1 MTKSEDNYKV
11 TSYTRHGEDKIDSIK
26 ETIKKIL
33 DNDKR
38 KDIIDD
44 FDIIFVTHEND
55 FVIHENN
62 DNIDKIKGFAL
73 CEILDTEKSNIDT
86 EKSNIKN
93 KCNNIEKSLF
103 IDSFIINN
111 QNNGIDELLL
121 NEIIRDF
128 KDKNI
133 NNYKYIISSSK
144 LKNFKNHYK
153 NGFLFI
159 DCSGIEIGNKIINNN
174 DNIFEIPDKLT
185 TESPIVE
192 LCNQLIKNN
201 LLTTRLDNSRKELYT
216 SGFKMTLK
224 QENIPQTGGG
234 CNK

>member
-11 TSYTRHGEDKIDSIK
+11 TSYTRDGKYKIDSIK
-26 ETIKKIL
+26 ETIKNFL

-44 FDIIFVTHEND
+44 FDIIFV
-55 FVIHENN
+55 IHEN
-62 DNIDKIKGFAL
+62 DNIDEIKGFAL
-73 CEILDTEKSNIDT
+73 CEILDT

-103 IDSFIINN
+103 IDSFIIN
-111 QNNGIDELLL
+111 QNDKIDELLS
-121 NEIIRDF
+121 EII
-128 KDKNI
+128 DKNI

-153 NGFLFI
+153 NGFRFI
-159 DCSGIEIGNKIINNN
+159 DCSGIEIGDDIIDKN
-174 DNIFEIPDKLT
+174 DNIFEIPNELT
-185 TESPIVE
+185 TKSPIVE

-201 LLTTRLDNSRKELYT
+201 LLTTRLDNSGGELYT
-216 SGFKMTLK
+216 SGFKMILTRK
-224 QENIPQTGGG
+224 DVPQTGGG